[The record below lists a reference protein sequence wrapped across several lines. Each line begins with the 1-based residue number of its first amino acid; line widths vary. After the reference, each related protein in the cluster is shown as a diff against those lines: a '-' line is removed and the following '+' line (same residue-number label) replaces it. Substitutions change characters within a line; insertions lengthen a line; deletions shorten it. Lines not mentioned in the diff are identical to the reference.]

1 MKKLIFLV
9 FSVCVIFSFNIAQ
22 RWVDEQNLN
31 LQRANKQIKDD
42 INKLNRVKETDIW
55 VKEKILYR
63 LKKIKSKDEAESAL
77 ISFLDRYQNSF
88 DLKIEEFIQDNK
100 WFLSMKVKATV
111 PREDIEKLKQLL
123 NLSIDG
129 GFIYCDTVTMDKK
142 NVTVKIKLIYPFK
155 EA

>member
-63 LKKIKSKDEAESAL
+63 
-77 ISFLDRYQNSF
+77 
-88 DLKIEEFIQDNK
+88 
-100 WFLSMKVKATV
+100 
-111 PREDIEKLKQLL
+111 
-123 NLSIDG
+123 
-129 GFIYCDTVTMDKK
+129 
-142 NVTVKIKLIYPFK
+142 
-155 EA
+155 